1 MKIELGGTLKGMCGV
16 MVIAAHMIGLGG
28 CGLSDGAAL
37 PGAPSAEGE
46 SSKAGMGTIPAGTW
60 RLASMRQAGEA
71 EIVISQPDAFTA
83 EFGSDGRVGLV
94 ADCNRC
100 GAGYSAGDRSLSV
113 GLMACTRA
121 YCVATAPQDTTYT
134 ALVESARAWSVSG
147 DGRLELAS
155 DAGTL
160 RFQR

>member
-1 MKIELGGTLKGMCGV
+1 MKIERVGTGTTLSRLLAVTGL
-16 MVIAAHMIGLGG
+16 VIVLGG
-28 CGLSDGAAL
+28 CGLSDGPTL
-37 PGAPSAEGE
+37 PGASLENG
-46 SSKAGMGTIPAGTW
+46 SKAAVAGIPAGTW
-60 RLASMRQAGEA
+60 RLASLRQAGQA
-71 EIVISQPDAFTA
+71 EVVIGQPGTFTA
-83 EFGSDGRVGLV
+83 EFGADGRLSLV

-100 GAGYSAGDRSLSV
+100 GAGYSAGDGSLSV

-121 YCVATAPQDTTYT
+121 FCTATAPLDTTYT
-134 ALVESARAWSVSG
+134 GLVESARTWSVSG

>member
-1 MKIELGGTLKGMCGV
+1 MKIERVGTGTTVSRVLA
-16 MVIAAHMIGLGG
+16 IAGLVIGLGG
-28 CGLSDGAAL
+28 CGVSDGTTL
-37 PGAPSAEGE
+37 PGAASPDGE
-46 SSKAGMGTIPAGTW
+46 SKLGVAAIPAGTW
-60 RLASMRQAGEA
+60 RLVSMREAGQAEA
-71 EIVISQPDAFTA
+71 VIGQPGTFTA
-83 EFGSDGRVGLV
+83 EFGVDGRLSLR

-100 GAGYSAGDRSLSV
+100 TAGYSADSRSLNV

-121 YCVATAPQDTTYT
+121 FCVATTPLDTTYT
-134 ALVESARAWSVSG
+134 ALVGSARTWSVSG

>member
-1 MKIELGGTLKGMCGV
+1 MKIERVGTGTTVSRLV
-16 MVIAAHMIGLGG
+16 AIAGLVIGLGG
-28 CGLSDGAAL
+28 CGVSDGAL
-37 PGAPSAEGE
+37 PGAASPDGE
-46 SSKAGMGTIPAGTW
+46 SKAGVAAIPAGTW
-60 RLASMRQAGEA
+60 RLVSLREAGQADV
-71 EIVISQPDAFTA
+71 VIGQPGTFTA
-83 EFGSDGRVGLV
+83 EFGADGRLSLG

-100 GAGYSAGDRSLSV
+100 SAGYSADGRSLSV

-121 YCVATAPQDTTYT
+121 FCVATAPLDTTYT
-134 ALVESARAWSVSG
+134 ALVESARTWSVSG